1 MKALQTEISAHL
13 PPPTAAAPI
22 PTTKTVLVIDTLHP
36 LAATSSADLPMFLS
50 SLLFPGI
57 SLIATYHL
65 DIPLPFGAV
74 NAYSPSSLTT
84 LTYLATSILNI
95 SSLTHTITTKRA
107 QDRSLPDPTFGI
119 GEGRDGVLIAKKS
132 VTSETKGVVI
142 EMEIRRKSGRG
153 VREIF
158 VLAPASSSL
167 SGAVDKVKSG
177 PGGAATASKI
187 CLLDDHPMY
196 AAPDVEGDVH
206 GGDEDEEMPES
217 TFSLNLTDKQK
228 KDREGIVLPY
238 FDAQKGGGDGGR
250 ILYEMGREDDWDP
263 EEDEI

>member
-1 MKALQTEISAHL
+1 
-13 PPPTAAAPI
+13 
-22 PTTKTVLVIDTLHP
+22 
-36 LAATSSADLPMFLS
+36 MFLS
-50 SLLFPGI
+50 TLLFPGV

-65 DIPLPFGAV
+65 DIPLPFGTSNLYA
-74 NAYSPSSLTT
+74 PSSLTT

-119 GEGRDGVLIAKKS
+119 GEGRDGVLIPKKT
-132 VTSETKGVVI
+132 VTSETRGVVV

-177 PGGAATASKI
+177 PGGSALASKI

-196 AAPDVEGDVH
+196 AAPEVEH
-206 GGDEDEEMPES
+206 GHHGEDEDEEVPES
-217 TFSLNLTDKQK
+217 TFSLGLTDKQK

-238 FDAQKGGGDGGR
+238 FDAQNGGGDGGR